1 MALKDFY
8 IKSCSFDTKN
18 YKHERAKIKTDPE
31 LHDEVFSNLT
41 HYVQK
46 NTK

>member
-1 MALKDFY
+1 
-8 IKSCSFDTKN
+8 
-18 YKHERAKIKTDPE
+18 

-46 NTK
+46 NTKWVVFSNKNSLKEEYQD